1 MVQSNI
7 NQKRRQKDVMKI
19 LVSGHKAEIVNELK
33 MDELVVD
40 FHGPKDSPYDG
51 VSTLLS

>member
-1 MVQSNI
+1 
-7 NQKRRQKDVMKI
+7 MKI

-51 VSTLLS
+51 VSALIS